1 MFKDALYLSLILSR
15 PITGSVDLLGYPMIV
30 YESIS
35 VMDECNLS
43 PDLRLITQCYDK
55 QVDALFQLTST
66 TRKFPRKWAA
76 LKEKKL
82 TRYSAITC
90 AECIRTVTTA
100 VVSDARRAFPYIFF
114 RFFPTCRIDTVATP
128 SADDHAH
135 RLSHPHHRPPC
146 GASPQQRHVAHYS
159 LVVFGLR
166 KKLNKQSRCL
176 TTLK

>member
-1 MFKDALYLSLILSR
+1 MFKDVLYLSLILSR
-15 PITGSVDLLGYPMIV
+15 PITGSLDLLGYPMIV

-43 PDLRLITQCYDK
+43 PDLRLIMERYDK

-100 VVSDARRAFPYIFF
+100 VVSEARRAFPYIFF
-114 RFFPTCRIDTVATP
+114 FVFSRLAVLTP
-128 SADDHAH
+128 SQRHLPTTTRTACHIRTTGRRVAP
-135 RLSHPHHRPPC
+135 RLSN
-146 GASPQQRHVAHYS
+146 GMSP
-159 LVVFGLR
+159 
-166 KKLNKQSRCL
+166 
-176 TTLK
+176 TTRSSFSG